1 MGAWIE
7 TSKHILTMSKNNVA
21 PHVGAWIET
30 GCRYLG
36 KVSNHVAP
44 HVGAWIETFFY
55 LYVST
60 KTRSRPT
67 WARGLKQ
74 GHL

>member
-7 TSKHILTMSKNNVA
+7 TAGIPIPQPIPEVA

-30 GCRYLG
+30 WVLTHAY
-36 KVSNHVAP
+36 V
-44 HVGAWIETFFY
+44 VGN
-55 LYVST
+55 L
-60 KTRSRPT
+60 SRPT

-74 GHL
+74 RHKYYRSQRIGRAPRGRVD